1 MEIVNRN
8 GYFEDN
14 CYIYIDLQELL
25 MIHLDSEQKR
35 VLKAISGSSLG
46 YIIGYP
52 LIMWIGGKLD
62 SWKDALAWLGVGLV
76 VAIVMGVFYVLG
88 SKIPKKDE

>member
-1 MEIVNRN
+1 
-8 GYFEDN
+8 
-14 CYIYIDLQELL
+14 

-46 YIIGYP
+46 FLIGYP
-52 LIMWIGGKLD
+52 LLMWVFGKLD
-62 SWKDALAWLGVGLV
+62 SWKDALIYLGVGLV
-76 VAIVMGVFYVLG
+76 VAVVMGVFYVLG

>member
-1 MEIVNRN
+1 MK
-8 GYFEDN
+8 
-14 CYIYIDLQELL
+14 
-25 MIHLDSEQKR
+25 LDSEQKR

-62 SWKDALAWLGVGLV
+62 SWRDALAWLGVGLIVAV
-76 VAIVMGVFYVLG
+76 VVGVFYVLG
-88 SKIPKKDE
+88 SKIPKKDK

>member
-1 MEIVNRN
+1 
-8 GYFEDN
+8 
-14 CYIYIDLQELL
+14 

-46 YIIGYP
+46 FIIGYP

-76 VAIVMGVFYVLG
+76 VAVVTGVFYIVG
-88 SKIPKKDE
+88 SKIPKNDDWPK

>member
-1 MEIVNRN
+1 MEPLEEKQVI
-8 GYFEDN
+8 
-14 CYIYIDLQELL
+14 LH

-46 YIIGYP
+46 FIIGYP

-62 SWKDALAWLGVGLV
+62 SWRDALAWLGVGLI
-76 VAIVMGVFYVLG
+76 VAVVMGVFYVLG
-88 SKIPKKDE
+88 SKIPKKDK

>member
-1 MEIVNRN
+1 
-8 GYFEDN
+8 
-14 CYIYIDLQELL
+14 

-46 YIIGYP
+46 FFVGYP
-52 LIMWIGGKLD
+52 LLMWAFGKLET
-62 SWKDALAWLGVGLV
+62 WEDALIYLGTGLIVG
-76 VAIVMGVFYVLG
+76 IVMCVLYVLG

>member
-1 MEIVNRN
+1 MK
-8 GYFEDN
+8 
-14 CYIYIDLQELL
+14 
-25 MIHLDSEQKR
+25 LDSEQKR

-76 VAIVMGVFYVLG
+76 VAVVMGVFYVLG
-88 SKIPKKDE
+88 SKIPKKNE

>member
-1 MEIVNRN
+1 
-8 GYFEDN
+8 
-14 CYIYIDLQELL
+14 

-46 YIIGYP
+46 FMIGYP
-52 LIMWIGGKLD
+52 LLMWVFGKLD
-62 SWKDALAWLGVGLV
+62 SWRDVLIYLGVGLI
-76 VAIVMGVFYVLG
+76 VAVVMGVFYVLG